1 MSKFKFKV
9 GDKVTVRSW
18 ESMERQYGLDYIG
31 SIAVTCSFVKEM
43 KKYCGRTVTISRVN
57 TISYNIKED
66 NGRYNWSEGMF
77 ETSRATGTIVIYKK
91 DNTVVALDKDTG
103 ETGVAICNAEDEF
116 DFLIGADLA
125 YERLRGRK
133 EPPKKREIKEK
144 FYNGKVCCVESRYTW
159 FTKGKIY
166 RVKDGYLIDDEGDK
180 NHTPFKSF
188 GSLSEYYT
196 SGKFIEVV
204 E

>member
-1 MSKFKFKV
+1 MSKFKV
-9 GDKVTVRSW
+9 GDKVRVRSW
-18 ESMERQYGLDYIG
+18 ESMEKEDGLNYYD
-31 SIAVTCSFVKEM
+31 SIAVRCSFVKEM
-43 KKYCGRTVTISRVN
+43 KPLCGKTVTISRASMDG
-57 TISYNIKED
+57 TYCIEEGGYF
-66 NGRYNWSEGMF
+66 WSDGMF
-77 ETSRATGTIVIYKK
+77 ETPRATGTIVIYKK

-133 EPPKKREIKEK
+133 EPPKEREVKEK
-144 FYNGKVCCVESRYTW
+144 FYNGKVCCINTKRHW

-188 GSLSEYYT
+188 GQLSGYYT
-196 SGKFIEVV
+196 SSEFIEVV